1 MANFDTSRI
10 KIFTIPGDVVNVYA
24 MIDAS
29 IVANAKAGL
38 TIPQQAAIDAF
49 VWTPTAT
56 QLFGD
61 PGPPVVLPVCS
72 IWAGNDPPAVYF
84 KANLLLLQ
92 AALAKYY
99 K

>member
-1 MANFDTSRI
+1 MANFDPSVI

-38 TIPQQAAIDAF
+38 TIPQQAVVDSYR
-49 VWTPTAT
+49 WTPVAADFVNGCPT
-56 QLFGD
+56 
-61 PGPPVVLPVCS
+61 
-72 IWAGNDPPAVYF
+72 WAGNDPAPVYF
-84 KANLLLLQ
+84 RGAAALVQ
-92 AALAKYY
+92 AALAKWY